1 MRRYIYIHGSPD
13 GAEMGVPGSKG
24 CVRMQNEDIL
34 DLFDRVATGIPVEI
48 VEAA

>member
-1 MRRYIYIHGSPD
+1 
-13 GAEMGVPGSKG
+13 MGVPGSKG